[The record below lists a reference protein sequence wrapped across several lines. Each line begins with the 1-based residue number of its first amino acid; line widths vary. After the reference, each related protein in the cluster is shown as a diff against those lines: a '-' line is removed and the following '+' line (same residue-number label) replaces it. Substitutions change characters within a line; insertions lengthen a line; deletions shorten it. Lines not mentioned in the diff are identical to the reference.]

1 MNRIPFP
8 ALVVEGP
15 PLGWVHGEPVLLH
28 GAAQQVPVRA
38 LRGGAARDD
47 AHDRV
52 VSECAVFQDQY
63 GYKKMCDRRPFQT
76 S

>member
-1 MNRIPFP
+1 
-8 ALVVEGP
+8 
-15 PLGWVHGEPVLLH
+15 VLLH